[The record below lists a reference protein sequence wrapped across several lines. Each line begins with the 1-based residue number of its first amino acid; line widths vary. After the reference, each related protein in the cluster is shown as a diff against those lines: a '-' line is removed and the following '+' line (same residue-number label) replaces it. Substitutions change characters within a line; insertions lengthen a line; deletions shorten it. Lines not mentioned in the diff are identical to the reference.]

1 MKYPANV
8 SLYYPGEELN
18 QALNDHHVFEHAA
31 LYGDPLLAELAKL
44 QAAYAR
50 GEEVVAESDR
60 ELYAYDLYFANYEE
74 AKKHKLHDYDE
85 LILFYDSWGDLDYA
99 VAWTAP
105 NGCPFVLGRFRE
117 QTCLAV
123 YRAQLKDAFP
133 LGGRKFHLF
142 RKEN

>member
-31 LYGDPLLAELAKL
+31 LYGDPMLADLAKL

-50 GEEVVAESDR
+50 GEGLDAVSV
-60 ELYAYDLYFANYEE
+60 AYDAYFDFFGE
-74 AKKHKLHDYDE
+74 AKEHKLQDYDE
-85 LILFYDSWGDLDYA
+85 LILFYDYFGDLDYA
-99 VAWTAP
+99 VEWIDP
-105 NGCPFVLGRFRE
+105 HGCGHVLGRFRE

>member
-8 SLYYPGEELN
+8 SLYYPGEELY
-18 QALNDHHVFEHAA
+18 QALKDHNVFENAA
-31 LYGDPLLAELAKL
+31 LYGDPMLADLAKL

-50 GEEVVAESDR
+50 GEEVVVENEP

-74 AKKHKLHDYDE
+74 AKKHKLHDDDE
-85 LILFYDSWGDLDYA
+85 LILFYDYFGDLDYA

-105 NGCPFVLGRFRE
+105 NGCPFVLGRFRD
-117 QTCLAV
+117 QTCLMV

-133 LGGRKFHLF
+133 MCGRKYHLWK
-142 RKEN
+142 KEN